1 MPRRAGNIAIEQLEL
16 FRPPPS
22 RPLWSDLP
30 EPAKQEV
37 RELVA
42 QMFIA
47 HTNADSADEAEG
59 EGNDD

>member
-1 MPRRAGNIAIEQLEL
+1 MPRKAGNIAIEQLEL

-22 RPLWSDLP
+22 RTLWSDLP
-30 EPAKQEV
+30 ESVKGEV

-47 HTNADSADEAEG
+47 HTNADPADEAEG
-59 EGNDD
+59 AENDD